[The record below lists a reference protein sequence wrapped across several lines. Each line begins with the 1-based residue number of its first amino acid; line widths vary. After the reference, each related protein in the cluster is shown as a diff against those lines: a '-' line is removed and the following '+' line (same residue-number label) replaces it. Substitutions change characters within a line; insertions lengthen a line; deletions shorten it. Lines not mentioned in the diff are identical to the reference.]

1 MKRKG
6 KHYSNTKHL
15 KVDDEMKNY
24 KVGDEVLVI
33 VKSFTPLE
41 NIDENKWCWGKV
53 KEMRIEEEIVGI
65 DYDTDE
71 WIKEESKPFPWI
83 DIRYYHRGKIHKD
96 SYWYRTEKHWDGGYL
111 QIIKIKK

>member
-41 NIDENKWCWGKV
+41 N
-53 KEMRIEEEIVGI
+53 
-65 DYDTDE
+65 
-71 WIKEESKPFPWI
+71 KEESKPFPWI